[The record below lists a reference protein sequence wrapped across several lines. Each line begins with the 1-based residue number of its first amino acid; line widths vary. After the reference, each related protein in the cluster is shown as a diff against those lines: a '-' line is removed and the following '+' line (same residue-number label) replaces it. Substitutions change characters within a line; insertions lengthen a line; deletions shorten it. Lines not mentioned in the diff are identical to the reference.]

1 MAVSMRT
8 LSKPRW
14 LMFGMVVAVA
24 CALMA
29 SRAECE
35 DGLAP
40 GFKLKSQKIELPV
53 EKQTFGTGPEADA
66 ANAHCLTCHSRGMI
80 DTQPPMPLAVW
91 KAEINKM
98 RSAFGCSAPEE
109 LVDSLSK
116 FFEHLN
122 NQPATRQEARAAHR

>member
-1 MAVSMRT
+1 
-8 LSKPRW
+8 
-14 LMFGMVVAVA
+14 MVNVRYG
-24 CALMA
+24 CRGCL
-29 SRAECE
+29 RAYGFSGRVRRRSC
-35 DGLAP
+35 P
-40 GFKLKSQKIELPV
+40 WFKLKSQKIELPV